1 MARGEAAERLH
12 GWKAIAAFFGR
23 DERTVK
29 RWEGSRGLPIH
40 RIPGGGRAAVWAD
53 SGELRRWLE
62 GEPEAVAEP
71 APRPRTARRWA
82 LAALA
87 AAVLGGLGGAAGYL
101 WRTRAADNPSG
112 AEAYA
117 DDPATQA
124 LYMRAVQAWD
134 SRTPNGLAGAVR
146 DLDEVIRRRPDRAEG
161 HAKLADCYLLLR
173 EFGVMPEA
181 EAYDRAEAAAR
192 RALAIDPDAPSALR
206 ALAFIRF
213 WGRADPSA
221 LALFERALQRE
232 PQSAQTR
239 HWYANALMARARYRE
254 ALAQLR
260 EARLLQPGDVS
271 LSASEAQARAAAGDV
286 EAARRDIARL
296 AEVYPQSI
304 PVHRAAAWIAMLGGD
319 AAGFLRESEI
329 EAGLRKDPVR
339 TAALATVRTA
349 FETGGAPA
357 LFAALAEA
365 EAQARKAGRG
375 NAVMTAYYWA
385 LAGDAVRARTWLETA
400 QTAREPD
407 LIFVPQLPQ
416 LAALSR

>member
-1 MARGEAAERLH
+1 MARGEGVERLH

-29 RWEGSRGLPIH
+29 RWEGARGLPIH

-53 SGELRRWLE
+53 SAELRRWLA
-62 GEPEAVAEP
+62 GEPEASAAPVAS
-71 APRPRTARRWA
+71 PRGDRRWA

-87 AAVLGGLGGAAGYL
+87 ATVLGGAAVYL
-101 WRTRAADNPSG
+101 WRGRAADHPTG

-124 LYMRAVQAWD
+124 LYMRAVLAWD

-146 DLDEVIRRRPDRAEG
+146 DLEEVIRRRPDRAEG
-161 HAKLADCYLLLR
+161 YAKLADCYLLLR

-192 RALAIDPDAPSALR
+192 RALAIDPEAPSALR

-213 WGRADPSA
+213 WGRADPAALSLFEQA
-221 LALFERALQRE
+221 LARE

-260 EARLLQPGDVS
+260 QARVLQPADVS
-271 LSASEAQARAAAGDV
+271 LSASEAQARAAAGDM
-286 EAARRDIARL
+286 AGARRDIARL

-304 PVHRAAAWIAMLGGD
+304 AVHRSGAWIAMLAGD

-329 EAGLRKDPVR
+329 EAGLRNDPAR
-339 TAALATVRTA
+339 TAALATVRRA
-349 FETGGAPA
+349 FEAGGAPA

-365 EAQARKAGRG
+365 EAQARRSGRG

-385 LAGDAVRARTWLETA
+385 LAGDAARARTWLD
-400 QTAREPD
+400 TARAAHEPD
-407 LIFVPQLPQ
+407 VIFVPQLRQ